1 MRRRQNVSLPA
12 CVLIFGES
20 DNDQEALR
28 HLMRALRPDL
38 PKVEKRRRPLVLV
51 RGRRQA
57 DANENVTKIADV
69 VRAESARH
77 EVKLVVAHQDC
88 DNIEPAHEP
97 LAIQIEGAFDRL
109 GISSIAAAPAFEI
122 EAWWYLWPEAVMK
135 VNRNWRHPNRKGQE
149 VGKLQDVKERLRK
162 ELRPRTGGR
171 TRDYCESD
179 SPKIASIIR
188 EDNMVDRQEA
198 VSHSF
203 TAFSRKLR
211 SVLL

>member
-1 MRRRQNVSLPA
+1 MRRRRNISLPA
-12 CVLIFGES
+12 CVLLFGES

-77 EVKLVVAHQDC
+77 DVKLVIAHQDC
-88 DNIEPAHEP
+88 DDVEPAHEL
-97 LAIQIEGAFDRL
+97 LASQIEEAFAKL
-109 GISSIAAAPAFEI
+109 GINSIAAAPAFEI

-135 VNRNWRHPNRKGQE
+135 VNRNWRHPNRSGQE
-149 VGKLQDVKERLRK
+149 VGKLEDVKERLRR
-162 ELRPRTGGR
+162 ELRPRTGAR
-171 TRDYCESD
+171 TRDYYESD

-188 EDNMVDRQEA
+188 EDNLVDRQEA
-198 VSHSF
+198 ISHSF

-211 SVLL
+211 TAAL